1 MSIFFWKDYQGR
13 EVDFVIKE
21 GLKVKQLA
29 QVTYANTK
37 DEIEKRET
45 RDLIKAGEELRC
57 RNLLVITWDYE
68 GEEEIERKK
77 NKIHSSMEVVNGSLN
92 LVGAGFYDQADAL
105 QSCVSILPAFAGS
118 SFGSLNREVN
128 RNCALFIEFNHNFCL
143 YNPFIRMKIY
153 ILLYSYHN
161 HG

>member
-77 NKIHSSMEVVNGSLN
+77 I
-92 LVGAGFYDQADAL
+92 
-105 QSCVSILPAFAGS
+105 
-118 SFGSLNREVN
+118 R
-128 RNCALFIEFNHNFCL
+128 FIPLWKWLMAH
-143 YNPFIRMKIY
+143 
-153 ILLYSYHN
+153 
-161 HG
+161 